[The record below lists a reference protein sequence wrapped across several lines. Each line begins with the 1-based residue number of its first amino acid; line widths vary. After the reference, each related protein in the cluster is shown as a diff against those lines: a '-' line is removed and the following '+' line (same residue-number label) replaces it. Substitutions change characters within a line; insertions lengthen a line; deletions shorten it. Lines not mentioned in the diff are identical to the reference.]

1 MLAEPLRNLF
11 AHRSD
16 GFLLVIPVSD
26 FVING
31 NAHQIHPLGA
41 PVHQLLQV
49 ILAENATDLPLRG
62 GLVIPEVGFKAIGGE
77 HHGAAAKFPFQT
89 IRIQNRLFASN
100 VWVLAGALGFH
111 HRQGQAVLSKQH
123 IVAEARLTW
132 HPGHILHTILL
143 LYISIWAGELPA
155 HQFEVHVDV
164 DFAGLEFREVLR
176 LEGAFL
182 LMLLLFG
189 GVSGGHLLDLLAQR
203 LDLGIF
209 LVQQT
214 FLFLDFPGV
223 HRHLSGGD
231 KILVEGALLIVR
243 AIAIVDPLHKLKQ
256 TAQRSK
262 RITWLNAALGMYRQ
276 IAQLDDKRHLAPS
289 VGVHSEAES
298 WLMNEGLQIV
308 FVGHFH
314 GLVRC
319 IYPFYCQLQC
329 LTAAYCTHGRSR
341 NINFLSFHAGGGEEG
356 IFSFGFEKGEVSHH
370 IISSIL
376 FLLNSSC
383 PHIVSTR
390 FPYLYEVVGKPVHH
404 LLFRHLLKNGSMSIV
419 GVGFLRIPLHS

>member
-1 MLAEPLRNLF
+1 
-11 AHRSD
+11 
-16 GFLLVIPVSD
+16 
-26 FVING
+26 
-31 NAHQIHPLGA
+31 
-41 PVHQLLQV
+41 
-49 ILAENATDLPLRG
+49 
-62 GLVIPEVGFKAIGGE
+62 
-77 HHGAAAKFPFQT
+77 
-89 IRIQNRLFASN
+89 
-100 VWVLAGALGFH
+100 
-111 HRQGQAVLSKQH
+111 
-123 IVAEARLTW
+123 
-132 HPGHILHTILL
+132 
-143 LYISIWAGELPA
+143 
-155 HQFEVHVDV
+155 
-164 DFAGLEFREVLR
+164 
-176 LEGAFL
+176 
-182 LMLLLFG
+182 MLLLFG
-189 GVSGGHLLDLLAQR
+189 GVPDGHLLDLFAQR
-203 LDLGIF
+203 LDLGVL

-223 HRHLSGGD
+223 HRHLFGGD
-231 KILVEGALLIVR
+231 KVLVEGALLIVR
-243 AIAIVDPLHKLKQ
+243 AIAIVNPLHKLKQ
-256 TAQRSK
+256 TAQGSK

-298 WLMNEGLQIV
+298 WLVNEGLQIV

-390 FPYLYEVVGKPVHH
+390 FPYLYEAVGKPVHH
-404 LLFRHLLKNGSMSIV
+404 LLFQHLLKNQYTIISLYG
-419 GVGFLRIPLHS
+419 